1 MSSMQEMTKLF
12 DAVETVIQ
20 KHYNG
25 VTFPKVTN
33 TNTAMLDIRI
43 EVHGNFETS
52 DDIEDVYIECT
63 ASGITL
69 TEQHA
74 FLNCAQMEQVS
85 LDELDKRLAEYT
97 NKLHDV
103 TVSSVLH
110 AHGPA
115 LRRVELPGDPSAN
128 MLANPSISGQNR

>member
-1 MSSMQEMTKLF
+1 MASMQEMTKLF

-20 KHYNG
+20 KHYEG
-25 VTFPKVTN
+25 VIFPKVTN
-33 TNTAMLDIRI
+33 ANTATLHIRI
-43 EVHGNFETS
+43 EVHGNFKTS
-52 DDIEDVYIECT
+52 EDIEDVYIECT
-63 ASGITL
+63 SDGISL

-74 FLNCAQMEQVS
+74 FLNWAQTEQVS
-85 LDELDKRLAEYT
+85 LDDLDKRLAEYC

-115 LRRVELPGDPSAN
+115 LRRVVLPGDPSAN
-128 MLANPSISGQNR
+128 MLANPSINDQNR

>member
-25 VTFPKVTN
+25 VIFPKVTN
-33 TNTAMLDIRI
+33 ANTATLDIRI
-43 EVHGNFETS
+43 EVHGNFKTS
-52 DDIEDVYIECT
+52 EDIEDVYIACNS
-63 ASGITL
+63 SGITL

-85 LDELDKRLAEYT
+85 LDELDQRLAEYA

-115 LRRVELPGDPSAN
+115 LRRVVLPGDPSAN
-128 MLANPSISGQNR
+128 MLANPSISDQNR

>member
-1 MSSMQEMTKLF
+1 MASMQEMTKLF

-33 TNTAMLDIRI
+33 ANTAMLDIRI

-63 ASGITL
+63 SSGITL

-85 LDELDKRLAEYT
+85 LDDLDKRLTEYA

-115 LRRVELPGDPSAN
+115 LRRVVLPGDPSAN
-128 MLANPSISGQNR
+128 MLANPSISDQNR

>member
-33 TNTAMLDIRI
+33 ANTAMLDIRI

-115 LRRVELPGDPSAN
+115 LRRVVLPGDPSAN
-128 MLANPSISGQNR
+128 MLANPSISDQNR

>member
-1 MSSMQEMTKLF
+1 MASMQEMTKLF

-33 TNTAMLDIRI
+33 ANTAMLDIRI

-74 FLNCAQMEQVS
+74 FLNFAQAEQVS
-85 LDELDKRLAEYT
+85 LDDLDKRLTDYC

-115 LRRVELPGDPSAN
+115 LRRVVLPGDPSAN
-128 MLANPSISGQNR
+128 MLANPSINGQNR

>member
-1 MSSMQEMTKLF
+1 MTKLF
-12 DAVETVIQ
+12 DSVETVIQ

-25 VTFPKVTN
+25 VIFPKVTN
-33 TNTAMLDIRI
+33 ANTAMLDIRI
-43 EVHGNFETS
+43 EVHGNFKTS
-52 DDIEDVYIECT
+52 EDIEDVYIACNS
-63 ASGITL
+63 SGITL

-74 FLNCAQMEQVS
+74 FLNFAQMEQVS
-85 LDELDKRLAEYT
+85 LDELDKRLAEYA

-115 LRRVELPGDPSAN
+115 LRRVALPGDPSAN
-128 MLANPSISGQNR
+128 MLANPSISG

>member
-1 MSSMQEMTKLF
+1 MASMQEMTKLF

-33 TNTAMLDIRI
+33 ANTAMLDIRI

-63 ASGITL
+63 SSGITL

-74 FLNCAQMEQVS
+74 FLNFAQMEQVS
-85 LDELDKRLAEYT
+85 LDDLDKRLAEYA

-115 LRRVELPGDPSAN
+115 LRRVVLPGDPSAN
-128 MLANPSISGQNR
+128 MLANSSISDQNR

>member
-1 MSSMQEMTKLF
+1 MASMQEMTTLF
-12 DAVETVIQ
+12 DSVETVIQ

-25 VTFPKVTN
+25 VIFPKATN
-33 TNTAMLDIRI
+33 ANTAMLHIRI
-43 EVHGNFETS
+43 EVHGNFKTS
-52 DDIEDVYIECT
+52 EDIEDVYIECNS
-63 ASGITL
+63 SGITL

-85 LDELDKRLAEYT
+85 LDELDKRLAEYA
-97 NKLHDV
+97 NKLPDV

-115 LRRVELPGDPSAN
+115 LRRVVLPGDPSAN

>member
-1 MSSMQEMTKLF
+1 MASMQEMTKLF

-20 KHYNG
+20 KHYEG

-33 TNTAMLDIRI
+33 ANTATLDIRI
-43 EVHGNFETS
+43 EVHGNFRTS

-63 ASGITL
+63 STGITL

-85 LDELDKRLAEYT
+85 LDELDKRLAEYC

-115 LRRVELPGDPSAN
+115 LRRVMLPGDPSAN
-128 MLANPSISGQNR
+128 MLANPSINGQNR

>member
-1 MSSMQEMTKLF
+1 MASMQEMTKLF

-25 VTFPKVTN
+25 VIFPEVTN
-33 TNTAMLDIRI
+33 ANTATLDIRI
-43 EVHGNFETS
+43 EVHGNFKTS
-52 DDIEDVYIECT
+52 EDIEDVYIACNS
-63 ASGITL
+63 SGITL

-85 LDELDKRLAEYT
+85 LDELDKRLAEYA

-115 LRRVELPGDPSAN
+115 LRRVVLPGHPSAN

>member
-1 MSSMQEMTKLF
+1 MASMQEMTKLF

-33 TNTAMLDIRI
+33 ANTAMLDIRI

-74 FLNCAQMEQVS
+74 FLNFAQMEQVS
-85 LDELDKRLAEYT
+85 LDDLDKRLAEYA

-110 AHGPA
+110 AHSPA
-115 LRRVELPGDPSAN
+115 LRRVVLPGDPSAN
-128 MLANPSISGQNR
+128 MLANSSISDQNR